1 MLTQLVARDFGAGAR
16 RFLNYLPIHPR
27 SAHAFCGRWE
37 TNALLIQ
44 THVRRRV
51 TRPEIPVTYL
61 NFHGCQGHLALWKP
75 TDV

>member
-1 MLTQLVARDFGAGAR
+1 MLAQLVAGDFGAGAG
-16 RFLNYLPIHPR
+16 RFLNYLSIHTGGV
-27 SAHAFCGRWE
+27 HALCGRWE

-51 TRPEIPVTYL
+51 TCPAIPATNL
-61 NFHGCQGHLALWKP
+61 TFHGCQGHLALWKP